1 MMDVPVAPP
10 GRPRLIVNAD
20 DFGQSDGI
28 NQGVAEAHRQ
38 GIVTSASLM
47 VRWPSAIAAADQALA
62 HPDLSVGLHIDLGEW
77 EYRAQRWQPVYTV
90 VPSLDD
96 ADAVQREIDAQLR
109 RFRDLMGR
117 PPTHVDSHQH
127 VHRSE
132 PVASI
137 VSAMA
142 SALGIPLRGTGSR
155 IRYSGAFYGQGSK
168 GEPDPQAISVE
179 SLLAILGA
187 LGPGVT
193 ELGCHPGAGE
203 EIPGPYKAERL
214 QELAT
219 LCDPEVAR
227 ALFASGVELCS
238 FHDLVRP
245 E

>member
-1 MMDVPVAPP
+1 MDVPVAPP

-28 NQGVAEAHRQ
+28 NQGVAEARRQ

-77 EYRAQRWQPVYTV
+77 EFRAQRWQPIYTV
-90 VPSLDD
+90 LPSLDD
-96 ADAVQREIDAQLR
+96 AGAVEREVDAQVS

-117 PPTHVDSHQH
+117 PPTHLDSHQH

-137 VSAMA
+137 VSRVA
-142 SALGIPLRGTGSR
+142 SALGVPLRGTGSR

-168 GEPDPQAISVE
+168 GEPDPRAISVE
-179 SLLAILGA
+179 SLLAILRS
-187 LGPGVT
+187 LEPGVT
-193 ELGCHPGAGE
+193 ELGSHPGVGSA
-203 EIPGPYKAERL
+203 IPGPYSSERNH
-214 QELAT
+214 EVAA
-219 LCDPEVAR
+219 LCDPRVISTILEY
-227 ALFASGVELCS
+227 GVELCS
-238 FHDLVRP
+238 FSDLP
-245 E
+245 